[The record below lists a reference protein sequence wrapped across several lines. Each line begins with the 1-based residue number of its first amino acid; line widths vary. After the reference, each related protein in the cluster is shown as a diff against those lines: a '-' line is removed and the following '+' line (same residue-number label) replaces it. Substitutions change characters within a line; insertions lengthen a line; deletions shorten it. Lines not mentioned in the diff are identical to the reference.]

1 MSGVHRFLSR
11 REKKHTTAKAVHHA
25 PERVCILPFPQD
37 TLRIHHE
44 VIPEQSCYYMLAN
57 AQRECDRRQP

>member
-11 REKKHTTAKAVHHA
+11 RDKKHTTAKAVHA
-25 PERVCILPFPQD
+25 PERVCILPFPRQ

-44 VIPEQSCYYMLAN
+44 VIP
-57 AQRECDRRQP
+57 

>member
-11 REKKHTTAKAVHHA
+11 RDKKHTTTAKAVHA
-25 PERVCILPFPQD
+25 PERVCILPLPQD

-44 VIPEQSCYYMLAN
+44 VIP
-57 AQRECDRRQP
+57 

>member
-11 REKKHTTAKAVHHA
+11 RDKKHTTTKAVLA

-44 VIPEQSCYYMLAN
+44 VIP
-57 AQRECDRRQP
+57 